1 VADPFTRLGRSFSVS
16 PAKYSSPAALE
27 FNEVKERWPDLTHS
41 DVEYIDGSEDKLSE
55 VGQMRRH
62 ISAEEARRDIDE
74 FLRTLDVHQRIA

>member
-1 VADPFTRLGRSFSVS
+1 
-16 PAKYSSPAALE
+16 
-27 FNEVKERWPDLTHS
+27 VKERWPDLTHS

-55 VGQMRRH
+55 VVQMRRH